1 LNEKKNRPRKNNNLY
16 SRIFEL
22 LSEYIRLKTIFLL
35 LFFWSTLSINA
46 QNQPNGFNS
55 ADEADYN
62 VPRDSTKVK
71 RIEIINT
78 NQFEF
83 KTTDSTTIRSFTG
96 NVLFRHAGTN
106 FYCNRALQY
115 MNTEIVV
122 ASGKVHIEKPDSFD
136 IWSDY
141 LVYYSRDKLAKF
153 RGNVIF
159 KDKTAKLLTDS
170 LDFDLNTSV
179 GKFWGGGTFITDS
192 STLTSERGVYYHNT
206 NEAFFYEN
214 VHLKNPK
221 FDLYAD
227 SMRYNTEEQIAYFI
241 TATKIVSGKDVIYT
255 NSGYYNTKTNTAKFD
270 GRTQMTSG
278 TSTIEADT
286 LYYDKAAGYG
296 EAIGNVIWE
305 DTTEQIV
312 IVAHY
317 AEYKD
322 SLSYVLATGDPLLI
336 DVNEDDTTYMSADT
350 LVTFKLPRYMAELE
364 DDSLIVKDSLPTNLL
379 PTDTIVAVDSLNIIA
394 QETPVNSV
402 ILKDTIFTNLLF
414 DTLLIVQDSS
424 ILKDSIRIFYAY
436 YDAKILQ
443 GRMSGIC
450 DSFYYSTKD
459 SIFRMHQQP
468 TVWMDTTEFSGETIL
483 MEIKNKN
490 VNRIVITQNAFI
502 AHENGPDVYDQT
514 SGKEII
520 GYLENNKLV
529 RMEILGNGESI
540 YFIKDDSAAFV
551 GGNQSVCSKMD
562 IFMDTVKEEVNNIL
576 FVSKPEATF
585 TPFELVN
592 LASFRLPGFKWQFV
606 LKPKKASDIA
616 RDAGLYKMY
625 LNHIGIE
632 TFNIEEEKPPKEPLP
647 DEMLQKEEII
657 DEKGPA
663 QVPIQL
669 REKRNTKEGDKTIQ
683 D

>member
-1 LNEKKNRPRKNNNLY
+1 VHQSY
-16 SRIFEL
+16 
-22 LSEYIRLKTIFLL
+22 
-35 LFFWSTLSINA
+35 A
-46 QNQPNGFNS
+46 QNGVF
-55 ADEADYN
+55 ADTAVSVSGN
-62 VPRDSTKVK
+62 PSKVK

-78 NQFEF
+78 NQFDF

-96 NVLFRHAGTN
+96 NVLFRHEGTN
-106 FYCNRALQY
+106 FYCNRAMQY

-179 GKFWGGGTFITDS
+179 GNFWGGGTFITDS
-192 STLTSERGVYYHNT
+192 STLTSKSGVYYHNT
-206 NEAFFYEN
+206 NEAYFYEN

-305 DTTEQIV
+305 DTAEQII

-317 AEYKD
+317 AEYED
-322 SLSYVLATGDPLLI
+322 SLSYIMATGDPMLI
-336 DVNEDDTTYMSADT
+336 DVNDDDTTYMSADT
-350 LVTFKLPRYMAELE
+350 LITFKLPRFYAEMADTLEVSDTLMIDSIVHTQPIVQTETNEMDTVYM
-364 DDSLIVKDSLPTNLL
+364 DTNQVKMDIDSLLVAIIPDTLKIEPDSIIVEG
-379 PTDTIVAVDSLNIIA
+379 VDSSL
-394 QETPVNSV
+394 ETISTIPA
-402 ILKDTIFTNLLF
+402 ITKDTIAANIML
-414 DTLLIVQDSS
+414 DTIYLAQDSS
-424 ILKDSIRIFYAY
+424 ILDDSIRIFYAY

-483 MEIKNKN
+483 MELKNKK
-490 VNRIVITQNAFI
+490 VNRITITQNAFI
-502 AHENGPDVYDQT
+502 AHENGPNVYDQT

-520 GYLENNKLV
+520 GYLENNTLV

-551 GGNQSVCSKMD
+551 GGNQSICSKME
-562 IFMDTVKEEVNNIL
+562 IYMDTVKEEVNNIL
-576 FVSKPEATF
+576 FITKPEATF
-585 TPFELVN
+585 TPFEMVN
-592 LASFRLPGFKWQFV
+592 LSSFRLAGFKWRFD
-606 LKPKKASDIA
+606 LKPKTAADIT
-616 RDAGLYKMY
+616 RDPLLYKLY
-625 LNHIGIE
+625 LNHIGVE
-632 TFNIEEEKPPKEPLP
+632 TFYIPEDETESKQDLPKENLP
-647 DEMLQKEEII
+647 KKEEI
-657 DEKGPA
+657 EALGPT
-663 QVPIQL
+663 QVPMQL
-669 REKRNTKEGDKTIQ
+669 REKRISKEGEKGID